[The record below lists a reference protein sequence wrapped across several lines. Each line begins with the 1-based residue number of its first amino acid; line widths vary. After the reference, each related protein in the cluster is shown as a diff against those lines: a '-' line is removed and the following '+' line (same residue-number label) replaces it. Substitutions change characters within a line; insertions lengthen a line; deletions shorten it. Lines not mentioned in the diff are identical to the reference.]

1 MSSSKLLIRTDLKTG
16 LLQLSLF
23 LFLFF
28 MDKAFSQAVE
38 DGQVLEKEI
47 PISVRE
53 VAPGLFFQYHFAESN
68 NAWLVTD
75 EGVLVVDSRQHPQRA
90 KELMTAIRKTTDKP
104 IKWVINTHFHGEHY
118 FGNVIFKDLGAQ
130 FIAQKDTATM
140 MKRYFEEELKR
151 RSGYFKQRQYN
162 SDEVKLIMPDVT
174 FDHSLELTLGGKK
187 ISLIYLGAG
196 QNPGDAIVYFPEEK
210 VLFAGGPVAKD
221 SWTNPSF
228 TPSITNWIILL
239 EKIKGMDVQF
249 YLGGHGDISD
259 QNDIQNEINLLRYF
273 DSGMREAVSKNLTVD
288 EIIRDYK
295 FDKFK
300 DYRNYYRL
308 NIFIKNYFYTL
319 TNGKPN
325 IFLP

>member
-1 MSSSKLLIRTDLKTG
+1 MFFLKLFNRTDLKTV
-16 LLQLSLF
+16 LLQLSLI

-28 MDKAFSQAVE
+28 MDKAFSQVAE

-75 EGVLVVDSRQHPQRA
+75 EGVLVIDSRQHPQRA

-104 IKWVINTHFHGEHY
+104 IKWVINTHFHGDHY
-118 FGNVIFKDLGAQ
+118 FGNVIFKDLGAK

-187 ISLIYLGAG
+187 
-196 QNPGDAIVYFPEEK
+196 F
-210 VLFAGGPVAKD
+210 
-221 SWTNPSF
+221 
-228 TPSITNWIILL
+228 
-239 EKIKGMDVQF
+239 
-249 YLGGHGDISD
+249 H
-259 QNDIQNEINLLRYF
+259 
-273 DSGMREAVSKNLTVD
+273 
-288 EIIRDYK
+288 
-295 FDKFK
+295 
-300 DYRNYYRL
+300 
-308 NIFIKNYFYTL
+308 
-319 TNGKPN
+319 
-325 IFLP
+325 